1 MGIKELTQR
10 QREIY
15 DFIKNF
21 LKKTGYPPTIREIS
35 ENFGFLSPTGALV
48 HIEALEKKG
57 YIKREHASR
66 GIKLIEKTPFEINFA
81 EVIGSVHKNGK
92 IVKSEKIIHIPLPSS
107 EKALL
112 AVKSLIDIDEFGIL
126 KGDYVIFST
135 GESIKGLVLMFFD
148 DEYFIGYLKDEILEN
163 LDGEKVQNC
172 DLRGVFYG
180 ILRIP
185 EGEDIDE

>member
-21 LKKTGYPPTIREIS
+21 LKESGYPPTIREIS
-35 ENFGFLSPTGALV
+35 ENFGFSSPTGALV
-48 HIEALEKKG
+48 HIEALKNKG

-66 GIKLIEKTPFEINFA
+66 GIKIIEKTPFEINFA
-81 EVIGSVHKNGK
+81 EVIGNINKSGK
-92 IVKSEKIIHIPLPSS
+92 IVKSENIIHIPLPSS

-112 AVKSLIDIDEFGIL
+112 AAKSLIDINEFGIL
-126 KGDYVIFST
+126 KGDYVIFSKGKSVEGLT
-135 GESIKGLVLMFFD
+135 LIFLES
-148 DEYFIGYLKDEILEN
+148 EYMVGYLNGEDLKDLN
-163 LDGEKVQNC
+163 GKKLRDY
-172 DLRGVFYG
+172 DLKGVFYG

-185 EGEDIDE
+185 EERDIDE